1 MPSTTRRAL
10 VTGLSTALAAAAGC
24 AGLGG
29 AGPAPHWV
37 SVYLGEREGSHDVR
51 AGVTNGGSETL
62 FERTYRLPDDNE
74 AHEDA
79 TFPGSTE
86 PESVVVTVDG
96 TRFER
101 DWPGFEREE
110 LPCDD
115 PNRSGVELWVE
126 DGPDGTPEVRTEA
139 DCQHVTA
146 EER

>member
-24 AGLGG
+24 VGLGG
-29 AGPAPHWV
+29 AGTAPHWV
-37 SVYLGEREGSHDVR
+37 SVYLGEREERHDVSV
-51 AGVTNGGSETL
+51 AVTNGSGETL
-62 FERTYRLPDDNE
+62 FERTYRLSDDNE

-86 PESVVVTVDG
+86 PETVVVTVDG
-96 TRFER
+96 TR
-101 DWPGFEREE
+101 FEREE